1 MVVVERS
8 GAEVTSRLQSL
19 RKSLVPGAL
28 HAWHDNRVLNHFIT
42 PVLSLSE
49 LGQDGGIVHTA
60 VLVIVQP
67 LSQHGGHVLELGIG
81 GGGNT
86 EDRNSEH
93 RRVLRQAGEGAGLQG
108 PGHLVYRCRNER

>member
-8 GAEVTSRLQSL
+8 CGEVTSRLQSL
-19 RKSLVPGAL
+19 RNSIVPRAL
-28 HAWHDNRVLNHFIT
+28 HAWHDNRGLNHEVT

-49 LGQDGGIVHTA
+49 LGEDGWIANTS

-67 LSQHGGHVLELGIG
+67 LSQHGGRVLELGIG
-81 GGGNT
+81 GGGDS
-86 EDRNSEH
+86 EDGNSEDS
-93 RRVLRQAGEGAGLQG
+93 RVLRQAGDRAGLQG